1 MLPGPPKL
9 LFFLLVKNYFNN
21 KILHDIDINKF
32 ELEYM
37 MTEKLYIHFLTLGS
51 CECYFMWQK
60 SLERC
65 D

>member
-1 MLPGPPKL
+1 MVTRAKI
-9 LFFLLVKNYFNN
+9 NN
-21 KILHDIDINKF
+21 KILNNIDIKKF

-37 MTEKLYIHFLTLGS
+37 MTEKLYIHFLILGS
-51 CECYFMWQK
+51 CERYFMWQK

>member
-1 MLPGPPKL
+1 MVSRAKI
-9 LFFLLVKNYFNN
+9 NN
-21 KILHDIDINKF
+21 KILNNIDIKKF

-37 MTEKLYIHFLTLGS
+37 MTEKLYIHFLILGS
-51 CECYFMWQK
+51 CERYFMWQK